1 MGGGGGVGLFLLT
14 RISSLA
20 FLSRDCNPD
29 PAKPG
34 FCAESAMKFCKIL
47 IVFVTALMMWAPV
60 VRAGSVKVITID
72 GPIGAITLK
81 HFERA
86 LKQAES
92 DDAAAL
98 IVKLNTPG
106 GVMETTLRITTAIMN
121 STVPVI
127 VWVAPSG
134 GRAASAGVYITYAA
148 HVAAMASSTNI
159 GSATPVS
166 MGGEMDSAM
175 VKKVVNDAVANLL
188 GSAEKR
194 GRNKTWIEQAVRQGA
209 SLPYYAAVD
218 SNVVDFL
225 AEDMD
230 ELLAKADGR
239 VVEMRDGSDTLH
251 VAGATPEDVSKTF
264 AEQVLEVLTNPNII
278 FILFSLGSLGLAIEL
293 YNPGAIFPGVVGAIC
308 IIVALFAMQTLPI
321 NYAGLALII
330 LAIVLFLLEI
340 KVTSYGMLTVG
351 GIVSLFLGG
360 LMLID
365 SPEPTLRIS
374 LSVIIT
380 VTLCVA
386 AFLVFAVGHVIKSYR
401 KQVTTGYEGL
411 IGQIGKVAERI
422 DREGMVYIAGAL
434 WKAVADEAIEKG
446 APVKIVSGQHQILK
460 VEKLSDSKEG

>member
-1 MGGGGGVGLFLLT
+1 M
-14 RISSLA
+14 I
-20 FLSRDCNPD
+20 LSRFWL
-29 PAKPG
+29 AV
-34 FCAESAMKFCKIL
+34 A
-47 IVFVTALMMWAPV
+47 ALTLV
-60 VRAGSVKVITID
+60 VASLQASTIKVMTID

-86 LKQAES
+86 IDEAEAAG
-92 DDAAAL
+92 AAAL
-98 IVKLNTPG
+98 VVKLNTPG

-121 STVPVI
+121 SKVPVI
-127 VWVAPSG
+127 VWVSPSG

-194 GRNKTWIEQAVRQGA
+194 QRNKTWIELAVRQGA
-209 SLPYYAAVD
+209 SLPYYEAVD

-225 AEDMD
+225 AEDID
-230 ELLAKADGR
+230 ELLAKADGK
-239 VVEMRDGSDTLH
+239 VVVMPEGADTLKL
-251 VAGATPEDVSKTF
+251 AGATREDVDKTF
-264 AEQVLEVLTNPNII
+264 SEKILEVLTNPNII

-351 GIVSLFLGG
+351 GIISLFLGG

-365 SPEPTLRIS
+365 SPEPALRIS
-374 LSVIIT
+374 LTVIISVT
-380 VTLCVA
+380 VCVA
-386 AFLVFAVGHVIKSYR
+386 GFLILVVGSVIKSYR

-411 IGQIGKVAERI
+411 IGQTGRVAEPI
-422 DREGMVYIAGAL
+422 DREGMIFVAGAL
-434 WKAVADEAIEKG
+434 WKAVADEAIAKG
-446 APVKIVSGQHQILK
+446 EQVRIISGKHQILK
-460 VEKLSDSKEG
+460 VVKLSTSKEG

>member
-1 MGGGGGVGLFLLT
+1 MSAFKFLTGV
-14 RISSLA
+14 A
-20 FLSRDCNPD
+20 FFVAVLSM
-29 PAKPG
+29 
-34 FCAESAMKFCKIL
+34 SAAAA
-47 IVFVTALMMWAPV
+47 T
-60 VRAGSVKVITID
+60 VKVMTID

-86 LKQAES
+86 LEDAEESGAQA
-92 DDAAAL
+92 L
-98 IVKLNTPG
+98 VVKLNTPG

-121 STVPVI
+121 SRVPVI

-166 MGGEMDSAM
+166 MGAEMDSAM
-175 VKKVVNDAVANLL
+175 VKKVVNDAIANLL

-194 GRNKTWIEQAVRQGA
+194 QRNKTWIEQAVRQGA
-209 SLPYYAAVD
+209 SLPYFEAVD

-225 AEDMD
+225 AEDFD
-230 ELLAKADGR
+230 EVLAKADGR
-239 VVEMRDGSDTLH
+239 VVAMPDGPDTLQ
-251 VAGATPEDVSKTF
+251 VAGATREDVEKTF
-264 AEQVLEVLTNPNII
+264 SEKILEVLTNPNII

-293 YNPGAIFPGVVGAIC
+293 YNPGSIFPGVVGAIC

-351 GIVSLFLGG
+351 GIISLFLGG

-365 SPEPTLRIS
+365 SPEPALQIS
-374 LSVIIT
+374 ISVIIT
-380 VTLCVA
+380 ITLCVA
-386 AFLVFAVGHVIKSYR
+386 AFLVFVVGYVVKSHR
-401 KQVTTGYEGL
+401 KQVTTGYEGMV
-411 IGQIGKVAERI
+411 GQIGKVAESI
-422 DREGMVYIAGAL
+422 EHEGMIYIAGAL
-434 WKAVADEAIEKG
+434 WKAVADEPIEKG
-446 APVKIVSGQHQILK
+446 ASVRVISGEHQVLK
-460 VEKLSDSKEG
+460 VAKLSAPKEG

>member
-1 MGGGGGVGLFLLT
+1 MAMNAIKFLTGIALLVVLLST
-14 RISSLA
+14 SALA
-20 FLSRDCNPD
+20 
-29 PAKPG
+29 A
-34 FCAESAMKFCKIL
+34 
-47 IVFVTALMMWAPV
+47 T
-60 VRAGSVKVITID
+60 VKVMTID

-86 LKQAES
+86 LQDAEESGAQA
-92 DDAAAL
+92 L
-98 IVKLNTPG
+98 VVKLNTPG

-121 STVPVI
+121 SRVPVI
-127 VWVAPSG
+127 VWIAPSG

-159 GSATPVS
+159 GSATPVA

-175 VKKVVNDAVANLL
+175 VKKVVNDAIANLL

-194 GRNKTWIEQAVRQGA
+194 RRNKTWIEQAVRQGA
-209 SLPYYAAVD
+209 SLPYYEAID

-225 AEDMD
+225 AEDFD

-239 VVEMRDGSDTLH
+239 VVALPDGSDTLH
-251 VAGATPEDVSKTF
+251 VAGATREDVEKTF
-264 AEQVLEVLTNPNII
+264 SEKILEVLTNPNII

-293 YNPGAIFPGVVGAIC
+293 YNPGSIFPGVVGAIC

-351 GIVSLFLGG
+351 GIISLFLGG

-365 SPEPTLRIS
+365 SPEPALQVS

-380 VTLCVA
+380 ITLCIA
-386 AFLVFAVGHVIKSYR
+386 AFLVFVVGYVVKSYR
-401 KQVTTGYEGL
+401 KQVTTGYEGM
-411 IGQIGKVAERI
+411 IGQIGKVAEAI
-422 DREGMVYIAGAL
+422 DREGMIYIAGAL
-434 WKAVADEAIEKG
+434 WKAVADEPIEKG
-446 APVKIVSGQHQILK
+446 AQVRVVSGEHQILK
-460 VEKLSDSKEG
+460 VAKLSAPKEG

>member
-1 MGGGGGVGLFLLT
+1 MNALKFLTGIAL
-14 RISSLA
+14 LVVL
-20 FLSRDCNPD
+20 LSM
-29 PAKPG
+29 
-34 FCAESAMKFCKIL
+34 SASAA
-47 IVFVTALMMWAPV
+47 T
-60 VRAGSVKVITID
+60 VKVMTID

-86 LKQAES
+86 LEDAEESGAQA
-92 DDAAAL
+92 L
-98 IVKLNTPG
+98 VVKLNTPG

-121 STVPVI
+121 SRVPVI

-175 VKKVVNDAVANLL
+175 VKKVVNDAIANLL

-194 GRNKTWIEQAVRQGA
+194 QRNKTWIEQAVRQGA
-209 SLPYYAAVD
+209 SLPYYEAVD

-225 AEDMD
+225 AEDFD
-230 ELLAKADGR
+230 ELLVKADGR
-239 VVEMRDGSDTLH
+239 VVALPDGSDTLH
-251 VAGATPEDVSKTF
+251 VAGASGEDVEKTF
-264 AEQVLEVLTNPNII
+264 SEKILEVLTNPNII

-293 YNPGAIFPGVVGAIC
+293 YNPGSIFPGVVGAIC

-351 GIVSLFLGG
+351 GIISLFLGG

-365 SPEPTLRIS
+365 SPEPALQVS

-380 VTLCVA
+380 ITLCIA
-386 AFLVFAVGHVIKSYR
+386 AFLVFVGGYVVKSYR
-401 KQVTTGYEGL
+401 KQVTTGYEGM
-411 IGQIGKVAERI
+411 IGQIGKVAEAI
-422 DREGMVYIAGAL
+422 DREGMIYIAGAL
-434 WKAVADEAIEKG
+434 WKAVADEPIEKG
-446 APVKIVSGQHQILK
+446 AQVRVVSGEHQVLK
-460 VEKLSDSKEG
+460 VAKLSVPKEG